1 MKEEN
6 FHFEKAFARL
16 EEILDKMNS
25 GGITLDESL
34 HLYEEAD
41 HLIHTCNKRLN
52 SAEQKIEMLIKKRDG
67 ELELVTEG
75 NLEPRTQS
83 FQPQKL

>member
-1 MKEEN
+1 MKEDS
-6 FHFEKAFARL
+6 FHFEQAFSRL

-41 HLIHTCNKRLN
+41 NLITCCNKRLTA
-52 SAEQKIEMLIKKRDG
+52 AEEKIEVLIKKRDG
-67 ELELVTEG
+67 ALTMASDEKTPLT
-75 NLEPRTQS
+75 TA
-83 FQPQKL
+83 FQPQKS